1 MQRQIATIDPNG
13 QLSIPS
19 EMQAAL
25 GLHPGSKVQIYVQ
38 DRHLVLQP
46 LDLHHIVR
54 KLRGLFSS
62 TRGLT
67 EDLLEDRRAEELQS
81 QSRQER
87 W

>member
-1 MQRQIATIDPNG
+1 MERQIATIDPNG

-19 EMQAAL
+19 EMKAAL
-25 GLHPGSKVQIYVQ
+25 GLHPGSQVQISVQ
-38 DRHLVLQP
+38 DRHLVLEP
-46 LDLHHIVR
+46 LDRHHIVA

-62 TRGLT
+62 TPGLT